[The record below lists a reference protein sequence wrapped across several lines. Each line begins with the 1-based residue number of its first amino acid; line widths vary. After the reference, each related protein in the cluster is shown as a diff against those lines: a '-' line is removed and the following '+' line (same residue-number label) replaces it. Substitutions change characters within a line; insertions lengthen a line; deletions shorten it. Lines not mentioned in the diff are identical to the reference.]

1 MKSKVRLV
9 PIAQLILDSKNAN
22 KGTERGRELLEQSLG
37 KYGAGRSVLVDRH
50 NRVIGGNKTVEPAA
64 AAGMKSIA
72 VIETTGN
79 CLVAVQRG
87 DRSRFSARGTH
98 LCAAENTG
106 RRCFA
111 MEIEPAF
118 VAVALERLAE
128 MALKPKLVSG

>member
-22 KGTERGRELLEQSLG
+22 KGTERGRELLEQSFG

-50 NRVIGGNKTVEPAA
+50 NRVIAGNKTVEPAA

-72 VIETTGN
+72 VIETDGN

-87 DRSRFSARGTH
+87 DPSHFPARERIFVPPRIQAGGALRWRLSRH
-98 LCAAENTG
+98 L
-106 RRCFA
+106 
-111 MEIEPAF
+111 
-118 VAVALERLAE
+118 
-128 MALKPKLVSG
+128 